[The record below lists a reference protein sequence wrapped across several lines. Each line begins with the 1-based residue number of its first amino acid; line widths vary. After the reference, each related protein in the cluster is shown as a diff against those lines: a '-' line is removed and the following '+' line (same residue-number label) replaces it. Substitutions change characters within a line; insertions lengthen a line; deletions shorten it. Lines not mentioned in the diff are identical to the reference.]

1 MNKYLLGIITLI
13 IIISSNKLSY
23 ILGCNINKI
32 FENVYFT
39 EFFTIVLIYY
49 SIKIFGDKNTKSHLS
64 KSIILYVL
72 LKFFTKMNRTYTVIS
87 LIIIGFILIENM
99 FKDKNELMDNQDNS
113 DNFLLEDK
121 EKILVLIIV
130 IGFIYNISIKYKQFG
145 KNFNILEFFFSN
157 KCNNI
162 IYN

>member
-1 MNKYLLGIITLI
+1 
-13 IIISSNKLSY
+13 
-23 ILGCNINKI
+23 
-32 FENVYFT
+32 
-39 EFFTIVLIYY
+39 
-49 SIKIFGDKNTKSHLS
+49 
-64 KSIILYVL
+64 
-72 LKFFTKMNRTYTVIS
+72 MNRTYTVIS

-99 FKDKNELMDNQDNS
+99 FKDKDELMDNQDNS
-113 DNFLLEDK
+113 DNFLLEGK